1 MYRSATHTQVSPAL
15 MWAKKSFKSVGV
27 KGVQGIYLA
36 WGEQMSRTDPVV
48 WHVWGKS

>member
-1 MYRSATHTQVSPAL
+1 VRHTHTSFSSPDVG
-15 MWAKKSFKSVGV
+15 KKSFKSVGV